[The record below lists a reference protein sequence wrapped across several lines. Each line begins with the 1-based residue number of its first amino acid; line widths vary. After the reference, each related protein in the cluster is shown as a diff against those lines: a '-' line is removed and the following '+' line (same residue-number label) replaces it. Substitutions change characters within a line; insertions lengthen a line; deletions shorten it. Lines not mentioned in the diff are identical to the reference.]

1 MLCPHCHQNAPI
13 VYKGVFAFC
22 SACDQPRAPFS
33 GKALAFAGQPS
44 KLGGRVGRLLGIVV
58 LVLGLLVA
66 AVLILCLQL
75 LWPAQNIG
83 YAFGLPVALVSLVVG
98 ALLIIA
104 SRRLNRV
111 GADAE
116 RQARLEAIYALAVNR
131 GGTLT
136 VTDAA
141 HSLQLAAPQVDA
153 LLSDLAK
160 TQPEYVSLELDD
172 AGEPFYLFSR
182 AGTRPHPFGAKYRV
196 TPEGRVRIADVL
208 GADGPRQSLDDDAV
222 LRRNGR

>member
-1 MLCPHCHQNAPI
+1 M
-13 VYKGVFAFC
+13 
-22 SACDQPRAPFS
+22 RAPLT

-44 KLGGRVGRLLGIVV
+44 KLGGRVGRALGIAV
-58 LVLGLLVA
+58 LVFGLLLA
-66 AVLILCLQL
+66 AVLMLCLQL

-83 YAFGLPVALVSLVVG
+83 YALGLPVALISVVVST
-98 ALLIIA
+98 LLMLA

-116 RQARLEAIYALAVNR
+116 REARVEALFALAANR

-160 TQPEYVSLELDD
+160 SQPEHVSLELDD

-196 TPEGRVRIADVL
+196 TAEGRVRVADVL
-208 GADGPRQSLDDDAV
+208 GADGPRQSLDDDPA
-222 LRRNGR
+222 LRRSGR